1 MNIKLSKFRPHRK
14 YALITIALFTILGAL
29 AIRLYADNKGAD
41 RGYPTSGRAGYG
53 AHRKSGKS
61 YCPAGTIRGEALDE
75 AKGGRTLNGTPVAPR
90 TEDRFPAEPR
100 DLFWQMD
107 QVVWDKG
114 HLESLDFDE
123 DLSSKKDS
131 ATGIVISG
139 ITDGER
145 DAIRGRNTWL
155 LWGGGNE
162 TFWNWLQQ
170 EGYGLTDFLILMDS
184 RERKNRF
191 KTAGLINQPGFASN
205 EVPLL
210 GLYLDKPKHIEGT
223 DAKDD
228 WKNAML
234 RPPPPRD
241 AAGNPIIRPYEGSSS
256 YDAEPERYDAQGRL
270 LARYDAQRHVL
281 AQPVYRPTPPPNH
294 PTQLFQPWTTPEERA
309 KQWAQEGKGGKD
321 PFKDY
326 VPATVRRKL
335 PQDGLDPAIY
345 GYPSGIFGLR
355 LMLNPDFFADTK
367 AAAAARNYWKKQV
380 EDTKDKD
387 GYYKDPS
394 IHSDP
399 ILVRPFRVTMSCGFC
414 HVAQH
419 PLNPPVRDEE
429 PEWENLSSIIGAQYW
444 DPRPAFGNLLKSRS
458 FLYHFL
464 KSQAPGTID
473 TSLVS
478 TDHINNTNVIN
489 PIFDVPSRLA
499 RAMEKPTE
507 TQDFVNLLLPSIED
521 PETSNNPKGMIRERH
536 FPMVLGPGEDSVGVF
551 GALARVPLNI
561 GVFSEEWM
569 RTGNLVLGY
578 TPQRPH
584 QIAVGRANSVYW
596 NVNEKYRV
604 PYMAAFFELG
614 KTTNVAKSTSAMK
627 LKYAMEIVR
636 NPDGTPVR
644 DAEGKPSRQPLG
656 SKELAEDT
664 KKLAELAEAAKTKAG
679 GIETKFPVGR
689 DVFLDNCAICH
700 SSKLPQGFDLR
711 FERQISTSWDKAP
724 APAIGQPP
732 IYTLPMEYTH
742 WNEFR
747 QSPAMADFR
756 DRIHAI
762 AGETPKPGK
771 EDGFI
776 ENNFLSNELRIP
788 ITLTGTYSGR
798 AMATNATAGHVWD
811 NYSSQTFK
819 HLKSVGDIRYFNPFR
834 PDAAAVKFDPFGTN
848 DQYNDGRPFG
858 GPGYFRP
865 ATLISIWAT
874 APFFH
879 NNALG
884 LYNQN
889 TSVKGRLIAFDDAI
903 RKLLWNA
910 QRPRYER
917 DYKGERVT
925 YVPPGDLRPER
936 SAAAANDPGYIYR
949 LPVDTYVEF
958 QPGFIPLII
967 KGLLVGTFGS
977 GVGTLVFYFLSIGWW
992 LMLSILFVVLA
1003 IWGRARHAGILLL
1016 LLAVVIGV
1024 ALVLSGIAGYG
1035 GTVVGALMMGMA
1047 GLLEYSLVWLWCL
1060 VGVLAVGGFVL
1071 SMARWDEKGPLR
1083 MLVRVIFVVI
1093 ALVLLLAGTLTNKF
1107 LNGRLPDVN
1116 LLVAW
1121 LPNNLLNA
1129 PYKGINVGPIP
1140 RGTPVNLIM
1149 NLDPDKRD
1157 KLAPALVAL
1166 LRAIGEIK
1174 RQGLT
1179 GDEAYKLLEKKAGPQ
1194 LIAASKVPDMVLDR
1208 GHWFGEFLSDEE
1220 KEALIVFLK
1229 TL

>member
-1 MNIKLSKFRPHRK
+1 MRS
-14 YALITIALFTILGAL
+14 LF
-29 AIRLYADNKGAD
+29 
-41 RGYPTSGRAGYG
+41 AGL
-53 AHRKSGKS
+53 SGKRYLIAS
-61 YCPAGTIRGEALDE
+61 ACVLFIGLGIAESQYERDYSSPSNTAAPSNGTHYDARRDGYSANTIKGEALDE
-75 AKGGRTLNGTPVAPR
+75 AMSGGTLNGTPVARR
-90 TEDRFPAEPR
+90 TAECFPAEPR

-114 HLESLDFDE
+114 HLEPLNFDE
-123 DLSSKKDS
+123 DRSSEKDPI
-131 ATGIVISG
+131 TGVVMSG
-139 ITDGER
+139 VTDNER

-184 RERKNRF
+184 RERANRF
-191 KTAGLINQPGFASN
+191 KIAGLINQPGFESSN
-205 EVPLL
+205 VPLL
-210 GLYLDKPKHIEGT
+210 GLYFDQPKGG
-223 DAKDD
+223 D
-228 WKNAML
+228 WSNAML

-241 AAGNPIIRPYEGSSS
+241 ESGNPKTVPYEGSSK

-270 LARYDAQRHVL
+270 VARYDERGHLVPA
-281 AQPVYRPTPPPNH
+281 PVYRPAPPAGH
-294 PTQLFQPWTTPEERA
+294 PTEIFTPWTTPEKRA
-309 KQWAQEGKGGKD
+309 QQWAQGGTGGKD
-321 PFKDY
+321 PFEDY
-326 VPATVRRKL
+326 VPDTVRKKL
-335 PQDGLDPAIY
+335 PQDGLDTNIY

-367 AAAAARNYWKKQV
+367 AAEKARIYWKKQV
-380 EDTKDKD
+380 EETNG
-387 GYYKDPS
+387 GYYTDAS

-399 ILVRPFRVTMSCGFC
+399 KLVRPFRVTMSCGFC

-419 PLNPPVRDEE
+419 PLNPPVNDAE

-444 DPRPAFGNLLKSRS
+444 DPRPAFGNLLKPRS

-489 PIFDVPSRLA
+489 PIFDVPSRLL

-507 TQDFVNLLLPSIED
+507 TQDFINLLLPSIED
-521 PETSNNPKGMIRERH
+521 PDTGNNPRGLNKERH

-561 GVFSEEWM
+561 GVFSEEWQ

-604 PYMAAFFELG
+604 PYMAKFFELG
-614 KTTNVAKSTSAMK
+614 ASGRVAKSTAVMK
-627 LKYAMEIVR
+627 LKDAMEIVR
-636 NPDGTPVR
+636 GSNGNPES
-644 DAEGKPSRQPLG
+644 DAAGKPLRERLG
-656 SKELAEDT
+656 DKEFAADKKKLEELAD
-664 KKLAELAEAAKTKAG
+664 AARANAG
-679 GIETKFPVGR
+679 GKDTKFPVGR

-700 SSKLPQGFDLR
+700 SSKLPKGFDLR
-711 FERQISTSWDKAP
+711 FERTIATPWDQAAAP
-724 APAIGQPP
+724 ATGQPP
-732 IYTLPMEYTH
+732 IYTLPMEYIH
-742 WNEFR
+742 WNDFR
-747 QSPAMADFR
+747 HSPAMADFR
-756 DRIHAI
+756 KRIHDL
-762 AGETPKPGK
+762 AGETPKAGE
-771 EDGFI
+771 EDEFI
-776 ENNFLSNELRIP
+776 KNNFLSNELRIP

-798 AMATNATAGHVWD
+798 AMATNAMAGHVWA
-811 NYSSQTFK
+811 NYSSETFK

-834 PDAAAVKFDPFGTN
+834 PDAAAVKLDPFGTN
-848 DQYNDGRPFG
+848 DQYTDGRPFG

-884 LYNQN
+884 IY
-889 TSVKGRLIAFDDAI
+889 THDPSVKGRLIAFDDAV
-903 RKLLWNA
+903 RKLLWKA
-910 QRPRYER
+910 ERPRYER
-917 DYKGERVT
+917 NGFT
-925 YVPPGDLRPER
+925 YVPPGDLRP
-936 SAAAANDPGYIYR
+936 SDSLSKKNDPGYIYR
-949 LPVDTYVEF
+949 LPTDTYVEF
-958 QPGFIPLII
+958 EPGFIPLII
-967 KGLLVGTFGS
+967 KGLLVGTFGCV
-977 GVGTLVFYFLSIGWW
+977 VGTLVFYFISVGWW
-992 LMLSILFVVLA
+992 LVLVTLFVALA
-1003 IWGRARHAGILLL
+1003 IKGRARHAGILLL

-1024 ALVLSGIAGYG
+1024 ALLLSGVTGYG

-1047 GLLEYSLVWLWCL
+1047 GLLQYSLVWLWCI
-1060 VGVLAVGGFVL
+1060 VGALAVGGFLL

-1083 MLVRVIFVVI
+1083 TFVRVIFVVI
-1093 ALVLLLAGTLTNKF
+1093 ALVLLFVGILTNKF

-1116 LLVAW
+1116 PLVAW
-1121 LPNNLLNA
+1121 LPKSLLLNP

-1140 RGTPVNLIM
+1140 RGTPINLIM

-1157 KLAPALVAL
+1157 KLAQALVAM
-1166 LRAIGEIK
+1166 LRAIDEIN
-1174 RQGLT
+1174 RRHLT
-1179 GDEAYKLLEKKAGPQ
+1179 GDKAYTAFEQKAGPQ

>member
-1 MNIKLSKFRPHRK
+1 MNINLNKFRLPHRK
-14 YALITIALFTILGAL
+14 YALIIIALFTILGAF

-41 RGYPTSGRAGYG
+41 RGYPATSGRAVHSAYG
-53 AHRKSGKS
+53 KSGKS
-61 YCPAGTIRGEALDE
+61 YPAGTIRGEALDE
-75 AKGGRTLNGTPVAPR
+75 AKGGRTLHGTLVAPR
-90 TEDRFPAEPR
+90 TEYCFPAEPR
-100 DLFWQMD
+100 DLLWQMD
-107 QVVWDKG
+107 QVVWKKG
-114 HLESLDFDE
+114 SLEPLDFDE
-123 DLSSKKDS
+123 DLSSKKDPV
-131 ATGIVISG
+131 TGILMSG
-139 ITDGER
+139 ITDKER

-162 TFWNWLQQ
+162 TFWGWLQ
-170 EGYGLTDFLILMDS
+170 ERGYGLTDFLILMDS
-184 RERKNRF
+184 RQRANRF
-191 KTAGLINQPGFASN
+191 KTAGLINQPGFESSN
-205 EVPLL
+205 VPLL
-210 GLYLDKPKHIEGT
+210 GLYFDQPKGG
-223 DAKDD
+223 D
-228 WKNAML
+228 WRNAML
-234 RPPPPRD
+234 RPPPQRD
-241 AAGNPIIRPYEGSSS
+241 ESGKPKTVPYEGTSK

-270 LARYDAQRHVL
+270 LPE
-281 AQPVYRPTPPPNH
+281 PVYRPTPPPGH
-294 PTQLFQPWTTPEERA
+294 PTQIFKPWTTPGKRA
-309 KQWAQEGKGGKD
+309 QQWAQEGKGGKD
-321 PFKDY
+321 PFEDY
-326 VPATVRRKL
+326 VPDTVRNKL
-335 PQDGLDPAIY
+335 PQDGLDPNIY

-355 LMLNPDFFADTK
+355 LMLNPDFFAGTK
-367 AAAAARNYWKKQV
+367 AAEEARIYWKKQV
-380 EDTKDKD
+380 EGTNGRYYTDT
-387 GYYKDPS
+387 G

-399 ILVRPFRVTMSCGFC
+399 KLVRPFRATMSCGFC

-419 PLNPPVRDEE
+419 PLNPPLRDDE

-444 DPRPAFGNLLKSRS
+444 DPRPAFGNLLERRS

-464 KSQAPGTID
+464 KSQAPGSVD

-489 PIFDVPSRLA
+489 PIFDVPSRLV

-507 TQDFVNLLLPSIED
+507 TQDFANLLLPSIED
-521 PETSNNPKGMIRERH
+521 PETSNNPNGKIRERH

-578 TPQRPH
+578 TPQRPF
-584 QIAVGRANSVYW
+584 QIAVNRANSVYW

-614 KTTNVAKSTSAMK
+614 KTGNVAKSTAAMK
-627 LKYAMEIVR
+627 LKDAMEIVR
-636 NPDGTPVR
+636 DPDGKAVL
-644 DAEGKPSRQPLG
+644 DAEGKPSREPLG
-656 SKELAEDT
+656 SKVLVEDS

-679 GIETKFPVGR
+679 GREMKFPVGR

-700 SSKLPQGFDLR
+700 SSKLSRGFDLR

-724 APAIGQPP
+724 APAIRQSP

-762 AGETPKPGK
+762 AGETPEIGK
-771 EDGFI
+771 EDEFI
-776 ENNFLSNELRIP
+776 KNNFLSNELRIP

-819 HLKSVGDIRYFNPFR
+819 NLKSVGDIRYFNPFR
-834 PDAAAVKFDPFGTN
+834 RDAAAVKLDPFGTN
-848 DQYNDGRPFG
+848 DQYSDGRAYG

-884 LYNQN
+884 IYTHD

-925 YVPPGDLRPER
+925 YVPPGDLRPEG

-967 KGLLVGTFGS
+967 KGLLDGTFGR
-977 GVGTLVFYFLSIGWW
+977 GVGTLIFYFLSVLWW
-992 LMLSILFVVLA
+992 VILLILFVALA
-1003 IWGRARHAGILLL
+1003 IWPKARYAGVLLL
-1016 LLAVVIGV
+1016 LLALILTV
-1024 ALVLSGIAGYG
+1024 ALAFSGATGYG

-1047 GLLEYSLVWLWCL
+1047 GMLQYSSVWLWCIA
-1060 VGVLAVGGFVL
+1060 GVLGIGGFML
-1071 SMARWDEKGPLR
+1071 SMSREDKKGPVR
-1083 MLVRVIFVVI
+1083 MLVRLIFLVI
-1093 ALVLLLAGTLTNKF
+1093 ALAVLFVGILTNKF
-1107 LNGRLPDVN
+1107 LNGLLPDVN
-1116 LLVAW
+1116 PLIAV
-1121 LPNNLLNA
+1121 LPNKLLNA

-1149 NLDPDKRD
+1149 NLDPDKRAQSAQA
-1157 KLAPALVAL
+1157 LIALV
-1166 LRAIGEIK
+1166 RAISEIK

-1179 GDEAYKLLEKKAGPQ
+1179 GDAAYEVLAKRAGPA

-1208 GHWFGEFLSDEE
+1208 GHWFGEFLTDDE
-1220 KEALIVFLK
+1220 KEALIAFLK